1 MYTLYIH
8 YIYSIH
14 YTYRYSTYVYTI
26 HTLYIQYTLYIQVQY
41 TYRYSTVY
49 TIHTGTVHMYTLY
62 IHYIYSIYYTYTIYT
77 VYTIHTLYNYTVYII
92 HVHVNSCIVST
103 IMTFFLSSVY
113 YFGHSWKHSTHNI
126 FLSFY
131 IIYSC
136 FHDYRSHSYH
146 TSLVPTHPPPLVLM
160 EVCLTSPLSSKIPLC
175 YWESNSPS
183 NQSTRKRQSMLLWK

>member
-1 MYTLYIH
+1 MYTLYIHYIYTVYTIHTLYIQYTLYIH

-14 YTYRYSTYVYTI
+14 YTY
-26 HTLYIQYTLYIQVQY
+26 
-41 TYRYSTVY
+41 
-49 TIHTGTVHMYTLY
+49 
-62 IHYIYSIYYTYTIYT
+62 TIYT
-77 VYTIHTLYNYTVYII
+77 VYTI